1 MIQLGWSS
9 IAMPKRYPVALTEQE
24 RISLHQLVATGS
36 APARALAQARIRLKA
51 DEADGSPAWKNAAIA
66 EALEV
71 SQQTVTRARKRFR
84 RGGLD
89 AALHRREQARRKAP
103 ALDGA
108 QEAQLIALACSPA
121 PEGRSRWA
129 LRLLASRMVELGHVE
144 QVSHET
150 VRQALKRG
158 ISSRT

>member
-1 MIQLGWSS
+1 
-9 IAMPKRYPVALTEQE
+9 MPKKYPVALTEQE
-24 RISLHQLVATGS
+24 RTSLYHLVARGT
-36 APARALAQARIRLKA
+36 APARTLAHARILLKA

-71 SQQTVTRARKRFR
+71 SEQTVTRVRKRFTS
-84 RGGLD
+84 GSME
-89 AALHRREQARRKAP
+89 AALHRREQARRKDP

-108 QEAQLIALACSPA
+108 QEAELIALACSPA

-129 LRLLASRMVELGHVE
+129 LRLMANRMVELGHVE
-144 QVSHET
+144 TVSHET
-150 VRQALKRG
+150 VRQVLKRG